1 MVRLKLLTP
10 NWVAQCVDSGCPRF
24 GCALSEARGA
34 APGDYGGTMNK
45 YIVML
50 GILLMAALPLLAQDA
65 FPRGQ
70 VFGGYS
76 YLSVDTSGLSGRKS
90 LNGWNGQGSV
100 NFNKWLG
107 ITGDFGGYYGS
118 PKHVT
123 LHDYS
128 FLFGPT
134 LTYRTEH
141 VAPFFHALFGGNH
154 INASTKG
161 ATGGNTAFA
170 MAFGGG
176 LDLPI
181 YLGANRCQHRIRHGI
196 WRWTR
201 PSGRRAFWSPP
212 CPGRLAA
219 DATLQQ

>member
-1 MVRLKLLTP
+1 
-10 NWVAQCVDSGCPRF
+10 
-24 GCALSEARGA
+24 
-34 APGDYGGTMNK
+34 MNK

-50 GILLMAALPLLAQDA
+50 GILLMAALPLLAQDN

-118 PKHVT
+118 PDNVT
-123 LHDYS
+123 VHDYS

-154 INASTKG
+154 INTSIKEG
-161 ATGGNTAFA
+161 SSGNTAFA

-176 LDLPI
+176 LDLPV
-181 YLGANRCQHRIRHGI
+181 GEHFGV
-196 WRWTR
+196 
-201 PSGRRAFWSPP
+201 
-212 CPGRLAA
+212 RLAQV
-219 DATLQQ
+219 DWLRTQHFSTSQNNIRLSTGIMFNFGK

>member
-1 MVRLKLLTP
+1 
-10 NWVAQCVDSGCPRF
+10 
-24 GCALSEARGA
+24 
-34 APGDYGGTMNK
+34 MNK

-50 GILLMAALPLLAQDA
+50 GILLMAALPLLAQDD

-118 PKHVT
+118 PNHVT

-134 LTYRTEH
+134 LTYRTAH

-176 LDLPI
+176 LDLPV
-181 YLGANRCQHRIRHGI
+181 GEHFGV
-196 WRWTR
+196 
-201 PSGRRAFWSPP
+201 
-212 CPGRLAA
+212 RLAQV
-219 DATLQQ
+219 DWLRTQHFSTSQNNIRLSTGIMFNFGK

>member
-1 MVRLKLLTP
+1 
-10 NWVAQCVDSGCPRF
+10 
-24 GCALSEARGA
+24 
-34 APGDYGGTMNK
+34 MNK

-118 PKHVT
+118 PNP
-123 LHDYS
+123 LSLYYYR
-128 FLFGPT
+128 FLFG
-134 LTYRTEH
+134 
-141 VAPFFHALFGGNH
+141 APPPYSDAPLSAFF
-154 INASTKG
+154 
-161 ATGGNTAFA
+161 
-170 MAFGGG
+170 
-176 LDLPI
+176 
-181 YLGANRCQHRIRHGI
+181 
-196 WRWTR
+196 
-201 PSGRRAFWSPP
+201 
-212 CPGRLAA
+212 
-219 DATLQQ
+219 

>member
-1 MVRLKLLTP
+1 MK
-10 NWVAQCVDSGCPRF
+10 
-24 GCALSEARGA
+24 
-34 APGDYGGTMNK
+34 K

-50 GILLMAALPLLAQDA
+50 GILLMGALPLLAQDD

-118 PKHVT
+118 PNHVT

-154 INASTKG
+154 INASTTG
-161 ATGGNTAFA
+161 ASGGNTAFA

-176 LDLPI
+176 LDLPV
-181 YLGANRCQHRIRHGI
+181 GEHFGV
-196 WRWTR
+196 
-201 PSGRRAFWSPP
+201 
-212 CPGRLAA
+212 RLAQV
-219 DATLQQ
+219 DWLRTQHFSTSQNNIRLSTGIMFNFGK

>member
-1 MVRLKLLTP
+1 
-10 NWVAQCVDSGCPRF
+10 
-24 GCALSEARGA
+24 
-34 APGDYGGTMNK
+34 MNK

-118 PKHVT
+118 PNHVT

-176 LDLPI
+176 LDLPV
-181 YLGANRCQHRIRHGI
+181 GEHFGV
-196 WRWTR
+196 
-201 PSGRRAFWSPP
+201 
-212 CPGRLAA
+212 RLAQV
-219 DATLQQ
+219 DWLRTQHFSTSQNNIRLSTGIMFNFGK